1 MNKFNSVV
9 SLGVL
14 LLAGC
19 GSVAVSKELA
29 TARDAYTNAK
39 NGPAAALNPAG
50 LHEAHGFLVR
60 AEQARADDPGSA
72 EERSLAYVAE
82 RRVHLA
88 LSEAEEVA
96 AKRDQAAAEEA
107 FKADLIAEGGRLKQQ
122 SDSYS
127 EQLKDAKG
135 DLKDAKGDIAAS
147 EQARAAAERR
157 TLEALKALEALAAVK
172 QEQNRIVI
180 TLSGS
185 VLFKSGDSTLL
196 DVAKTRLKS
205 VAEALSAYGSAAI
218 TVSGHT
224 DSRGSDEANLK
235 LSQSRADAV
244 RNYLISQGL
253 VEVNIVAVG
262 KGESMP
268 VAGNDTPEGQ
278 SSNRRVEI
286 EVNRS
291 PVASIG
297 TANQ

>member
-9 SLGVL
+9 SIGAL

-39 NGPAAALNPAG
+39 NGPTAALNPAG

-60 AEQARADDPGSA
+60 AEQARANDPGSA

-88 LSEAEEVA
+88 LSEAAEVA

-107 FKADLIAEGGRLKQQ
+107 FKADLIANASRLKEQ
-122 SDSYS
+122 SASYS
-127 EQLKDAKG
+127 EQ
-135 DLKDAKGDIAAS
+135 LKDAKGDIAAS

-157 TLEALKALEALAAVK
+157 TIEALRALEALAAVK

-196 DVAKTRLKS
+196 EVAKERLKS
-205 VAEALSAYGSAAI
+205 VAEALGAYGSASI

-224 DSRGSDEANLK
+224 DSRGSDDANLK

-262 KGESMP
+262 KGESSP
-268 VAGNDTPEGQ
+268 VASNDTPEGQ

-286 EVNRS
+286 EVNKS
-291 PVASIG
+291 PGASSAAS
-297 TANQ
+297 TKL

>member
-9 SLGVL
+9 GVGFL
-14 LLAGC
+14 LCAGC
-19 GSVAVSKELA
+19 GTAAVSKELA
-29 TARDAYTNAK
+29 TARDAYNNAK
-39 NGPAAALNPAG
+39 SGPTAALNPAG

-60 AEQARADDPGSA
+60 AEQARANDPGSA
-72 EERSLAYVAE
+72 EERGLAYVAE

-88 LSEAEEVA
+88 LAEAEEVA

-127 EQLKDAKG
+127 EQ
-135 DLKDAKGDIAAS
+135 LKDAKGDIAAS

-185 VLFKSGDSTLL
+185 VLFTSGESTLL
-196 DVAKTRLKS
+196 EVAKTRLKS

-297 TANQ
+297 TANP